1 MTKALQCINSWKP
14 YIHAEFEPG
23 ILCIVDGLNDHYAT
37 SPRPIGLLFTLDCL
51 VKITEVA
58 KNCFAMF
65 FFSHEMLCNDF
76 AKRKNGSDKILCVF
90 FANPSVHPA
99 WEKALPFLL
108 DCVAASP
115 LTHQGLIRLVSEFA
129 EDNNERRTRHE
140 KLRFVVVRPNWML
153 LTDCPLLPLD
163 SFRRKKCY
171 FC

>member
-1 MTKALQCINSWKP
+1 MYKFMKTIHPCGIRTRDLMYCRRTQWPLCHVTKA
-14 YIHAEFEPG
+14 YRA
-23 ILCIVDGLNDHYAT
+23 IVYSGLPCENNR
-37 SPRPIGLLFTLDCL
+37 SSQKLFRH
-51 VKITEVA
+51 V
-58 KNCFAMF
+58 